1 MTIDATGV
9 LVGTAAGAAGQ
20 ASFTNAMEE
29 VALIAA
35 SPEAEACY
43 AKTWIRYAFGRT
55 ESSGD
60 ACAIGVLAGNLASDA
75 YKVTDLMVDLTR
87 TRSFMYRAPGGN

>member
-1 MTIDATGV
+1 
-9 LVGTAAGAAGQ
+9 
-20 ASFTNAMEE
+20 MEE
-29 VALIAA
+29 AALIAA

-43 AKTWIRYAFGRT
+43 AKTWIRYAFGRS

-60 ACAIGVLAGNLASDA
+60 TCAIGVLAGNLASDA